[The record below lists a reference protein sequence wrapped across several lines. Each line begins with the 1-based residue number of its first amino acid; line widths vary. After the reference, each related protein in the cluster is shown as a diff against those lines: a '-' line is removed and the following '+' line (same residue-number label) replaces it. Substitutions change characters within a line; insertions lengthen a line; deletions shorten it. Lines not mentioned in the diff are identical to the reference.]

1 MAVAQPYCK
10 GTFQPDK
17 QRRRSL
23 KKMGESLPDNT
34 NSYPHTKMIDRVTL
48 APWQFRLHTLQFCLS
63 DCFFLKSL
71 CKKNES
77 HSSDKLLFLERR
89 FQFDQYTNEVWG
101 WRCTNFCKEF
111 VCVCVFNQQRLPP
124 VLVRHIYFLQLAAQ
138 EFPLFPQ
145 Y

>member
-48 APWQFRLHTLQFCLS
+48 AP
-63 DCFFLKSL
+63 
-71 CKKNES
+71 
-77 HSSDKLLFLERR
+77 
-89 FQFDQYTNEVWG
+89 
-101 WRCTNFCKEF
+101 
-111 VCVCVFNQQRLPP
+111 
-124 VLVRHIYFLQLAAQ
+124 
-138 EFPLFPQ
+138 
-145 Y
+145 